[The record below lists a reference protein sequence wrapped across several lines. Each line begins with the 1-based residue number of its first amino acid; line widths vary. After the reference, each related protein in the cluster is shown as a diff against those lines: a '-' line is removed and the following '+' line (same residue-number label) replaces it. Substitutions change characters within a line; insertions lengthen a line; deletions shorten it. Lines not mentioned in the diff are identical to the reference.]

1 MQGRVDLLVLLP
13 HIEHD
18 TLRGGRRHATALHR
32 RPKVGHG
39 RAAQHTL
46 IQYVI
51 LLVTR
56 ERHREREEEREREIC
71 LVVLRGEFAIDVGYD
86 FYSRL
91 HVGRKV
97 IVKLERGRGHLLAVQ
112 QKGRGTLQLRRVS
125 LMAIEALQT
134 QRVGEGEREGDC

>member
-18 TLRGGRRHATALHR
+18 TLRGGRRHATALHWW
-32 RPKVGHG
+32 PKVGHG
-39 RAAQHTL
+39 RAAQQTL

-56 ERHREREEEREREIC
+56 EGRGSERKTS
-71 LVVLRGEFAIDVGYD
+71 LVVFRIREEFAIDVGYD

-97 IVKLERGRGHLLAVQ
+97 IVKFERGRGHFLAVQ

-134 QRVGEGEREGDC
+134 